1 MELVP
6 STGHFSFADYWCIVA
21 IRVCSKLGGTMSGN
35 VESTVSSAT
44 LQHAREGVESAWNS
58 IVLQYTP
65 RVYRWCRQA
74 SVPQQDA
81 VDLAQDVLTKVFVSL
96 NTISRDRDN
105 GESLGAWLFTV
116 TRNRIRDYYRS
127 RPRHP
132 IAQGRSEDFLIQR
145 QAAADVSSSLGNRSR
160 IERLHEILDA
170 VRSDV
175 DDSTWQAFWRLAI
188 DGDPASE
195 IASDLNMTEGAVRQA
210 KYRVMQKLRQE
221 GA

>member
-1 MELVP
+1 MTE
-6 STGHFSFADYWCIVA
+6 H
-21 IRVCSKLGGTMSGN
+21 GN
-35 VESTVSSAT
+35 SSVSSRT
-44 LQHAREGVESAWNS
+44 LHRARGGDDSAWTQ
-58 IVLQYTP
+58 IVLLYTP
-65 RVYRWCRQA
+65 KVYRWCRHA

-81 VDLAQDVLTKVFVSL
+81 VDLAQDVLTRVFVSL
-96 NTISRDRDN
+96 HTISRDRDN
-105 GESLGAWLFTV
+105 GESLSAWLFTV

-132 IAQGRSEDFLIQR
+132 VAQGGSEDFVIQR
-145 QAAADVSSSLGNRSR
+145 QAAADVSSSLAIDSR

-195 IASDLNMTEGAVRQA
+195 IASDLGMTEGAVRQA
-210 KYRVMQKLRQE
+210 KYRVMQKLRLE